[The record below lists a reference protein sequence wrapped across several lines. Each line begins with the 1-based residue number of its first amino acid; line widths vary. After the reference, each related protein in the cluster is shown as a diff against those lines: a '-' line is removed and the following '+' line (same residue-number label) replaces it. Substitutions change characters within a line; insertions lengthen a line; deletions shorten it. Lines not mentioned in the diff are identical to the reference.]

1 LGIGDW
7 AQSPIP
13 NPQSPNL
20 LSYIVLYLCL
30 YYNLI
35 NLTIYY
41 YSININLKITIIKM
55 YSDNETKSVIIWV
68 NGKTFDKSMT
78 MKINSKVNS
87 LRRLKDAIINFVNK
101 NIPHDK
107 ILIYNNKAILYDD
120 ADIEYIN
127 DNQILYV
134 ALDGKST
141 KLNNYT
147 KLFNT

>member
-1 LGIGDW
+1 
-7 AQSPIP
+7 
-13 NPQSPNL
+13 
-20 LSYIVLYLCL
+20 
-30 YYNLI
+30 
-35 NLTIYY
+35 
-41 YSININLKITIIKM
+41 M

-78 MKINSKVNS
+78 MKINNKVNS
-87 LRRLKDAIINFVNK
+87 LRRLKDAIIDFVNK